1 MFNNKKEATMK
12 KTYKNPSMVVV
23 KIQTRH
29 MLASSPTSVNMYG
42 SAAST
47 DAMGRDFDFDDEE

>member
-23 KIQTRH
+23 KIQTRQ
-29 MLASSPTSVNMYG
+29 MLA
-42 SAAST
+42 ASYMT
-47 DAMGRDFDFDDEE
+47 ISNEETTTLDGRDFDFDDDEE

>member
-1 MFNNKKEATMK
+1 MK
-12 KTYKNPSMVVV
+12 KTYKNPTMVVV

-47 DAMGRDFDFDDEE
+47 DAMGRDFDFDDDEE